1 MMSRCSLRFFQV
13 VVISDPH
20 IKVDPEWWLY
30 CEARDGEHFVKNRD
44 GGVFQGSCWSGK
56 VYLKFRPR

>member
-1 MMSRCSLRFFQV
+1 M

-30 CEARDGEHFVKNRD
+30 REARDGEHFVKNRD

-56 VYLKFRPR
+56 VYLKFRPH